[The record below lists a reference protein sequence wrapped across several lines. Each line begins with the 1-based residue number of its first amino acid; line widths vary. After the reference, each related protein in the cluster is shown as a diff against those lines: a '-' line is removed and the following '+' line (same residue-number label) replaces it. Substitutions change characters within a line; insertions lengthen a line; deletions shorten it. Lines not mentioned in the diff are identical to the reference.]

1 MVDTHS
7 EIFEH
12 LKKHIEIFKQSSSNT
27 ETIDKLNEVLKLVE
41 NCKTA
46 FELELDCA
54 RKNARNE
61 FRWELHNLIATLE
74 N

>member
-1 MVDTHS
+1 MVETHS

-46 FELELDCA
+46 FELELACA
-54 RKNARNE
+54 RKNARND
-61 FRWELHNLIATLE
+61 FRWEVHNLIATLQD
-74 N
+74 